1 MCGSQRGSQGEE
13 IVPSG
18 NSLVVQWWGLYAFTA
33 EGWIQSLV
41 GEWRSYKP
49 SSTAPKKERERKK
62 APSEGSGRRKKWDSE
77 PERAWVCHDSLLQT
91 VSYEPENTHG
101 GLCVHAKSLQLS
113 PPLCDH
119 MGCSPPGSSV
129 HGISQTRILEWV
141 STPSSRDL
149 PNSGTES
156 ASPVAPALQ
165 ADSLPLSHWGSPQ
178 GGLHVAIGVIQKDS
192 RISLPLLQAVST
204 LNTGDMWVLPTPD
217 SLVISDSIDL
227 ASLFKKLW

>member
-1 MCGSQRGSQGEE
+1 MLDTLLMLHVNSISIKLEE
-13 IVPSG
+13 KKSILNKNHERSPKLVLQVLYYYISCEIRDALSPSKHHSYRVSCSIPHYG
-18 NSLVVQWWGLYAFTA
+18 YTPELQQVGGCCLV
-33 EGWIQSLV
+33 
-41 GEWRSYKP
+41 
-49 SSTAPKKERERKK
+49 
-62 APSEGSGRRKKWDSE
+62 
-77 PERAWVCHDSLLQT
+77 
-91 VSYEPENTHG
+91 
-101 GLCVHAKSLQLS
+101 AKSCLF
-113 PPLCDH
+113 CDP
-119 MGCSPPGSSV
+119 MDCSPPGSSV

-204 LNTGDMWVLPTPD
+204 LNTGDM
-217 SLVISDSIDL
+217 
-227 ASLFKKLW
+227 

>member
-129 HGISQTRILEWV
+129 HGISQTRILERIV
-141 STPSSRDL
+141 ISFSRGPSWPWDQTQISC
-149 PNSGTES
+149 
-156 ASPVAPALQ
+156 
-165 ADSLPLSHWGSPQ
+165 
-178 GGLHVAIGVIQKDS
+178 IG
-192 RISLPLLQAVST
+192 R
-204 LNTGDMWVLPTPD
+204 WVLYRWATKEAPQQRLDCRKIYFPLD
-217 SLVISDSIDL
+217 HIWSSLS
-227 ASLFKKLW
+227 KL